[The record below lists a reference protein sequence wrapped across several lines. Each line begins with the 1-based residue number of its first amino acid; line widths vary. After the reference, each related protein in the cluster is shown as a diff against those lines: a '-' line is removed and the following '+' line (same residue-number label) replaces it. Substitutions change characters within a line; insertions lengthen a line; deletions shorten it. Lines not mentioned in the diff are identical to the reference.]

1 MYLCCSNFNAIPMPF
16 DGEKQS
22 PALVLIVALARDNA
36 IGKNNQLLCHLP
48 EDLTYFKKT
57 TMGGTLLMGRKTFA
71 SIGRP
76 LPGRKTVVVSTQ
88 DALLLPEGVEV
99 VHSVADVLALLQ
111 HTEKLFVAGGVQI
124 YKLLFPYVSECLI
137 TRIDATFDADAYFPC
152 ELLPSEWELAS
163 ASEWQ
168 TSANGIR
175 YRFERY
181 LRK

>member
-48 EDLTYFKKT
+48 EDLAYFKKT
-57 TMGGTLLMGRKTFA
+57 TMGGTLLM
-71 SIGRP
+71 
-76 LPGRKTVVVSTQ
+76 GRKTVVVSTQ

-152 ELLPSEWELAS
+152 ELLPSEWKLAS

>member
-1 MYLCCSNFNAIPMPF
+1 MPF

-48 EDLTYFKKT
+48 EDLAYFKKT
-57 TMGGTLLMGRKTFA
+57 TMGGTLLMGRKTFD

>member
-1 MYLCCSNFNAIPMPF
+1 MPMPF
-16 DGEKQS
+16 DDGKQS
-22 PALVLIVALARDNA
+22 HALVLIVALARDNA

-48 EDLTYFKKT
+48 EDLAYFKKT
-57 TMGGTLLMGRKTFA
+57 TMGGTLLMGRKTFD

-76 LPGRKTVVVSTQ
+76 LPGRKTVVLSTQ
-88 DALLLPEGVEV
+88 DTPLLPAGIEV
-99 VHSVADVLALLQ
+99 LHTVADVLALLQ
-111 HTEKLFVAGGVQI
+111 RTEKIFVAGGAQI

-137 TRIDATFDADAYFPC
+137 TRIDAAFAADTYFPC
-152 ELLPSEWELAS
+152 ELLPSEWCLTS

-168 TSANGIR
+168 TSANGIP